1 MVAERAYE
9 IGVTLENVSE
19 GANPPD
25 LWVDR
30 VRFRQI
36 LLNLLTNAVKYNRP
50 RGKVMLSMQV
60 IDDRKLRISVADTGQ
75 GIAKDHQADLFK
87 PFNRLGREAGEIEG
101 TGIGLAIT
109 QSLVELLGGSIG
121 FESEPDVGSTF
132 WVDLPIAATKTRLR
146 KRQAIGERPV
156 QAPRETLQQLVLYVE
171 DNPANVELMEEIV
184 SQFDNTEL
192 LTARDGESAVAI
204 AVERRPDL
212 ILMDINLPGIDGY
225 EALRR
230 LQKHR
235 NTRDIPVMALT
246 AAAMP
251 ADVRKGLDA
260 GFVKS
265 LTKPIDLSE
274 VYEILSACDSVNT

>member
-1 MVAERAYE
+1 M
-9 IGVTLENVSE
+9 
-19 GANPPD
+19 
-25 LWVDR
+25 DR

-260 GFVKS
+260 GFVKY